1 LGNGKFN
8 KIKRTLMISCYVKK
22 GNRLSVIQGLE
33 FLENIE
39 DRKSVI
45 WIDMFSPTLQEVK
58 AVENIF
64 AIEFPTK
71 QESEE
76 IELSSRYWEEAN
88 RIEINSYFLIN
99 DKKDPVN
106 ETVSFILQDDLLI
119 SVRYK
124 KLASFDASIKK
135 LLASPREY
143 RTGYSIFSQIID
155 IRIDTDADIIE
166 ELNRDIAAIR
176 KQAFNDDVEN
186 EDLLEQMSSFENL
199 NMKIRENLTDK
210 QRILNSLLKSQKIT
224 EDKSELP
231 IMLKDIRSLI
241 DHTNFNF
248 ERIDYLQNIFIGL
261 LSVEQ
266 NKVIKIFTIVNVIF
280 LPPTLIAS
288 IYGMNFEIMPELNWE
303 YGYLFSIGVMV
314 LAAVTPLIIFKK
326 KGWI

>member
-1 LGNGKFN
+1 MINCY
-8 KIKRTLMISCYVKK
+8 IKKQH
-22 GNRLSVIQGLE
+22 RLTVVEGVEYLN
-33 FLENIE
+33 NIE
-39 DRKSVI
+39 DRKSVT
-45 WIDMFSPTLQEVK
+45 WIDMFTPTLQEVK
-58 AVENIF
+58 TVENIF
-64 AIEFPTK
+64 SIEFPTK

-76 IELSSRYWEEAN
+76 IELSSRYWEEGN

-135 LLASPREY
+135 LLSSPREY

-186 EDLLEQMSSFENL
+186 EDLLEQMSTFENL

-288 IYGMNFEIMPELNWE
+288 IYGMNFDIMPELNWE
-303 YGYLFSIGVMV
+303 YGYLFSIGVMI

>member
-1 LGNGKFN
+1 MINCY
-8 KIKRTLMISCYVKK
+8 IKKQH
-22 GNRLSVIQGLE
+22 RLTVVEGVEYLN
-33 FLENIE
+33 NIE

-45 WIDMFSPTLQEVK
+45 WIDMFTPTLQEVK
-58 AVENIF
+58 TVENIF
-64 AIEFPTK
+64 SIEFPTK

-76 IELSSRYWEEAN
+76 IELSSRYWEEGN

-135 LLASPREY
+135 LLSSPREY

-186 EDLLEQMSSFENL
+186 EDLLEQMSAFENL

-210 QRILNSLLKSQKIT
+210 QRILNSLLKSQKISD
-224 EDKSELP
+224 DKSELP

-288 IYGMNFEIMPELNWE
+288 IYGMNFDIMHELNWE
-303 YGYLFSIGVMV
+303 YGYLFSIGVMI

>member
-1 LGNGKFN
+1 
-8 KIKRTLMISCYVKK
+8 
-22 GNRLSVIQGLE
+22 
-33 FLENIE
+33 
-39 DRKSVI
+39 
-45 WIDMFSPTLQEVK
+45 MFTPTLQEVK
-58 AVENIF
+58 TVENIF
-64 AIEFPTK
+64 SIEFPTK

-76 IELSSRYWEEAN
+76 IELSSRYWEEGN

-135 LLASPREY
+135 LLSSPREY

-186 EDLLEQMSSFENL
+186 EDLLEQMSTFENL

-288 IYGMNFEIMPELNWE
+288 IYGMNFDIMPELNWE
-303 YGYLFSIGVMV
+303 YGYLFSIGVMI

>member
-1 LGNGKFN
+1 MINCY
-8 KIKRTLMISCYVKK
+8 IKKQH
-22 GNRLSVIQGLE
+22 RLTVVEGVEYLN
-33 FLENIE
+33 NIE

-45 WIDMFSPTLQEVK
+45 WIDMFTPTLQEVK
-58 AVENIF
+58 TVENIF
-64 AIEFPTK
+64 SIEFPTK

-76 IELSSRYWEEAN
+76 IELSSRYWEEGN

-135 LLASPREY
+135 LLSSPREY

-166 ELNRDIAAIR
+166 NLGRDIAAIR

-186 EDLLEQMSSFENL
+186 EDLLEQMSAFENL

-210 QRILNSLLKSQKIT
+210 QRILNSLLKSQKISD
-224 EDKSELP
+224 DKSELP

-288 IYGMNFEIMPELNWE
+288 IYGMNFDIMPELNWE
-303 YGYLFSIGVMV
+303 YGYLFSIGVMI

>member
-1 LGNGKFN
+1 
-8 KIKRTLMISCYVKK
+8 MISCYVKK

-33 FLENIE
+33 FLENIENIE

-64 AIEFPTK
+64 TIEFPTK

>member
-1 LGNGKFN
+1 MINCY
-8 KIKRTLMISCYVKK
+8 IKKQH
-22 GNRLSVIQGLE
+22 RLTVVEGVEYLN
-33 FLENIE
+33 NIE

-45 WIDMFSPTLQEVK
+45 WIDMFTPTLQEVK
-58 AVENIF
+58 TVENIF
-64 AIEFPTK
+64 SIEFPTK

-76 IELSSRYWEEAN
+76 IELSSRYWEEGN

-135 LLASPREY
+135 LLSSPREY

-186 EDLLEQMSSFENL
+186 EDLLEQMSTFENL

-210 QRILNSLLKSQKIT
+210 QRILNSLLKSQKISD
-224 EDKSELP
+224 DKSELP

-248 ERIDYLQNIFIGL
+248 ERLDYLQNIFVGL

-280 LPPTLIAS
+280 LPPTLVAS
-288 IYGMNFEIMPELNWE
+288 IYGMNFEIMPELSWD
-303 YGYLFSIGVMV
+303 YGYLFSVGVMI
-314 LAAVTPLIIFKK
+314 LSAITPLIIFRK

>member
-1 LGNGKFN
+1 MINCY
-8 KIKRTLMISCYVKK
+8 IKKQH
-22 GNRLSVIQGLE
+22 RLTVVEGVEYLN
-33 FLENIE
+33 NIE

-45 WIDMFSPTLQEVK
+45 WIDMFTPTLQEVK
-58 AVENIF
+58 TVENIF
-64 AIEFPTK
+64 SIEFPTK

-76 IELSSRYWEEAN
+76 IELSSRYWEEGN

-135 LLASPREY
+135 LLSSPREY

-186 EDLLEQMSSFENL
+186 EDLLEQMSTFENL

-288 IYGMNFEIMPELNWE
+288 IYGMNFDIMPELNWE
-303 YGYLFSIGVMV
+303 YGYLFSIGVMI
-314 LAAVTPLIIFKK
+314 LAAVTPLIIFRK

>member
-1 LGNGKFN
+1 MINCY
-8 KIKRTLMISCYVKK
+8 IKKQH
-22 GNRLSVIQGLE
+22 RLTVVEGVEYLN
-33 FLENIE
+33 NIE

-45 WIDMFSPTLQEVK
+45 WIDMFTPTLQEVK
-58 AVENIF
+58 TVENIF
-64 AIEFPTK
+64 SIEFPTK

-76 IELSSRYWEEAN
+76 IELSSRYWEEGN
-88 RIEINSYFLIN
+88 SIEINSYFLIN

-135 LLASPREY
+135 LLSSPREY

-186 EDLLEQMSSFENL
+186 EDLLEQMSTFENL

-210 QRILNSLLKSQKIT
+210 QRILNSLLKSQKISD
-224 EDKSELP
+224 DKSELP

-288 IYGMNFEIMPELNWE
+288 IYGMNFDIMPELNWE
-303 YGYLFSIGVMV
+303 YGYLFSIGVMI

>member
-1 LGNGKFN
+1 MSLKEDVLKLKKEKNA
-8 KIKRTLMISCYVKK
+8 IILAHYYVDGAVQDVADFVGDSYALAKK
-22 GNRLSVIQGLE
+22 AKN
-33 FLENIE
+33 
-39 DRKSVI
+39 
-45 WIDMFSPTLQEVK
+45 
-58 AVENIF
+58 
-64 AIEFPTK
+64 
-71 QESEE
+71 
-76 IELSSRYWEEAN
+76 
-88 RIEINSYFLIN
+88 
-99 DKKDPVN
+99 
-106 ETVSFILQDDLLI
+106 
-119 SVRYK
+119 
-124 KLASFDASIKK
+124 
-135 LLASPREY
+135 
-143 RTGYSIFSQIID
+143 
-155 IRIDTDADIIE
+155 TDADIIE

-186 EDLLEQMSSFENL
+186 EDLLEQMSTFENL

-288 IYGMNFEIMPELNWE
+288 IYGMNCDIMPELNWE
-303 YGYLFSIGVMV
+303 YGYLFSIGVMI

>member
-1 LGNGKFN
+1 MINCY
-8 KIKRTLMISCYVKK
+8 IKKQH
-22 GNRLSVIQGLE
+22 RLTVVEGVEYLN
-33 FLENIE
+33 NIE

-45 WIDMFSPTLQEVK
+45 WIDMFTPTLQEVK
-58 AVENIF
+58 TVENIF
-64 AIEFPTK
+64 SIEFPTK

-76 IELSSRYWEEAN
+76 IELSSRYWEEGN

-135 LLASPREY
+135 LLSSPREY

-186 EDLLEQMSSFENL
+186 EDLLEQMSTFENL

-241 DHTNFNF
+241 HHTNFNF

-288 IYGMNFEIMPELNWE
+288 IYGMNFDIMPELNWE
-303 YGYLFSIGVMV
+303 YGYLFSIGVMI

>member
-1 LGNGKFN
+1 MINCY
-8 KIKRTLMISCYVKK
+8 IKKQH
-22 GNRLSVIQGLE
+22 RLTVVDGVEYLN
-33 FLENIE
+33 NIE

-45 WIDMFSPTLQEVK
+45 WIDMFTPTLQEVK
-58 AVENIF
+58 TVENIF
-64 AIEFPTK
+64 SIEFPTK

-76 IELSSRYWEEAN
+76 IELSSRYWEEGN

-135 LLASPREY
+135 LLSSPREY

-186 EDLLEQMSSFENL
+186 EDLLEQMSTFENL

-288 IYGMNFEIMPELNWE
+288 IYGMNFDIMPELNWE
-303 YGYLFSIGVMV
+303 YGYLFSIGVMI

>member
-1 LGNGKFN
+1 MINCY
-8 KIKRTLMISCYVKK
+8 IKKQH
-22 GNRLSVIQGLE
+22 RLTVVEGVEYLN
-33 FLENIE
+33 NIE

-45 WIDMFSPTLQEVK
+45 WIDMFTPTLQEVK
-58 AVENIF
+58 TVENIF
-64 AIEFPTK
+64 SIEFPTK

-76 IELSSRYWEEAN
+76 IELSSRYWEEGN

-135 LLASPREY
+135 LLSSPREY

-186 EDLLEQMSSFENL
+186 EDLLEQMSAFENL

-210 QRILNSLLKSQKIT
+210 QRILNSLLKSQKNSD
-224 EDKSELP
+224 DKSELP

-288 IYGMNFEIMPELNWE
+288 IYGMNFDIMPELNWE
-303 YGYLFSIGVMV
+303 YGYLFSIGVMI

>member
-1 LGNGKFN
+1 MINCY
-8 KIKRTLMISCYVKK
+8 IKKQH
-22 GNRLSVIQGLE
+22 RLTVVEGVEYLN
-33 FLENIE
+33 NIE

-45 WIDMFSPTLQEVK
+45 WIDMFTPTLQEVK
-58 AVENIF
+58 TVENIF
-64 AIEFPTK
+64 SIEFPTK

-76 IELSSRYWEEAN
+76 IELSSRYWEEGN

-135 LLASPREY
+135 LLSSPREY

-186 EDLLEQMSSFENL
+186 EDLLEQMSTFENL
-199 NMKIRENLTDK
+199 NMKIRENLTDR

-288 IYGMNFEIMPELNWE
+288 IYGMNFDIMPELNWE
-303 YGYLFSIGVMV
+303 YGYLFSIGVMI

>member
-1 LGNGKFN
+1 MINCY
-8 KIKRTLMISCYVKK
+8 IKKQH
-22 GNRLSVIQGLE
+22 RLTVVEGVEYLN
-33 FLENIE
+33 NIE

-45 WIDMFSPTLQEVK
+45 WIDMFTPTLQEVK
-58 AVENIF
+58 TVENIF
-64 AIEFPTK
+64 SIEFPTK

-76 IELSSRYWEEAN
+76 IELSSRYWEEGN

-135 LLASPREY
+135 LLSSPREY

-186 EDLLEQMSSFENL
+186 EDLLEQMSTFENL

-280 LPPTLIAS
+280 LPPTLVAS
-288 IYGMNFEIMPELNWE
+288 IYGMNFEIMPELSWD
-303 YGYLFSIGVMV
+303 YGYLFSVGIMI
-314 LAAVTPLIIFKK
+314 LSAITPLIIFRK

>member
-1 LGNGKFN
+1 
-8 KIKRTLMISCYVKK
+8 MISCYVKK

>member
-1 LGNGKFN
+1 MINCY
-8 KIKRTLMISCYVKK
+8 IKKQH
-22 GNRLSVIQGLE
+22 RLTVVEGVEYLN
-33 FLENIE
+33 NIE

-45 WIDMFSPTLQEVK
+45 WIDMFTPTLQEVK
-58 AVENIF
+58 TVENIF
-64 AIEFPTK
+64 SIEFPTK

-76 IELSSRYWEEAN
+76 IELSSRYWEEGN

-135 LLASPREY
+135 LLSSPREY

-186 EDLLEQMSSFENL
+186 EDLLEQMSAFENL

-210 QRILNSLLKSQKIT
+210 QRILNSLLKSQKISD
-224 EDKSELP
+224 DKSELP

-288 IYGMNFEIMPELNWE
+288 IYGMNFDIMPELNWE
-303 YGYLFSIGVMV
+303 YGYLFSIGVMI

>member
-1 LGNGKFN
+1 
-8 KIKRTLMISCYVKK
+8 MINCYVKK
-22 GNRLSVIQGLE
+22 QHRLTVVEGVEYLN
-33 FLENIE
+33 NIE

-45 WIDMFSPTLQEVK
+45 WIDMFTPTLQEVK
-58 AVENIF
+58 TVENIF
-64 AIEFPTK
+64 SIEFPTK

-76 IELSSRYWEEAN
+76 IELSSRYWEEGN

-135 LLASPREY
+135 LLSSPREY

-186 EDLLEQMSSFENL
+186 EDLLEQMSTFENL

-288 IYGMNFEIMPELNWE
+288 IYGMNFDIMPELNWE
-303 YGYLFSIGVMV
+303 YGYLFSIGVMI